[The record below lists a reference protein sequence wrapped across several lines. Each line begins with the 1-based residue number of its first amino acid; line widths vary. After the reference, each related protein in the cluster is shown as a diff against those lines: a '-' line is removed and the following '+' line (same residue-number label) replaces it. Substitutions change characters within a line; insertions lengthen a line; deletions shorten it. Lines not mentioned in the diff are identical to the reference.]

1 MSMPII
7 ASLLL
12 FGVVYLPGSHTSAAK
27 DDIIVSVNV
36 PPQAEVGSTV
46 DFTCHWKL
54 SPGNKLYSVK
64 WYKGEHEFF
73 RYVPEVDPQ
82 MKTFHPIGV
91 SVDKE
96 ANTEHSVRLT
106 NLTLETSGQYKCE
119 VSTEAPVFA
128 IGYKLANLTVVSLP
142 ERKPDITGLYSHY
155 AVGANVTANC
165 TSWPSKPPASISWTV
180 NGEPVPSENT
190 IVYKQ
195 PSPTAAKGGRTIS
208 GLRLEADARYFER
221 DGGTATLRCIAMV
234 GIKEFVSE
242 SRVIEAHVNNERLS
256 AAGDMLRGSG
266 KGTRVDLN
274 FTMVLLGIAA
284 AILHQANILAT

>member
-1 MSMPII
+1 MKLRHEAQITFLTVGKNV
-7 ASLLL
+7 AL
-12 FGVVYLPGSHTSAAK
+12 
-27 DDIIVSVNV
+27 VSVVWNIV
-36 PPQAEVGSTV
+36 LIPVHLHTCQRQKGVTV
-46 DFTCHWKL
+46 
-54 SPGNKLYSVK
+54 V
-64 WYKGEHEFF
+64 E
-73 RYVPEVDPQ
+73 Q
-82 MKTFHPIGV
+82 
-91 SVDKE
+91 KE